1 MQKNIVILVA
11 EDNEGHFVLTKLCLR
26 RAGISNEIV
35 WLEDGQKT
43 LDFLHN
49 MQKKPLESKT
59 SKKYILLLDI
69 RMPKVDGIKVLE
81 QIKASDD
88 LKGIPVIIVSTSDA
102 PTNLEI
108 CSKLGC
114 DAYITKPIDETLPK
128 TIEKACHCM
137 N

>member
-1 MQKNIVILVA
+1 MQENVVILVA

-26 RAGISNEIV
+26 RGGISNKIV
-35 WLEDGQKT
+35 WLEDGQET

-49 MQKKPLESKT
+49 ARKKETQSNT
-59 SKKYILLLDI
+59 RRKYVLLLDI

-81 QIKASDD
+81 QIKTMEDFKD
-88 LKGIPVIIVSTSDA
+88 IPVIIISTSDA
-102 PTNLEI
+102 PANREI

-114 DAYITKPIDETLPK
+114 SGYITKPLDDTLTETV
-128 TIEKACHCM
+128 EQACHCV